1 MTYHHP
7 AIEQLRVMRTTRQAY
22 GLPAPAPELPPLPP
36 DELRQL
42 LNNHPAQ
49 PEGSADAI

>member
-1 MTYHHP
+1 MTYLHP
-7 AIEQLRVMRTTRQAY
+7 ALAQRVLSTSARHY
-22 GLPAPAPELPPLPP
+22 GLPAPAVLPPLSP

-49 PEGSADAI
+49 PECSADAI